1 VKIAGASC
9 IVFKISGGKRIRG
22 VTVMKD
28 RSSQNKKAGWLL
40 VGRFGFSKGRG
51 VLLLLLVG
59 GLLLS
64 GGCSLQDVMQRSG
77 LSGPGTSQVEDYQL
91 SAEQSELVREIGYPE
106 SFILLFYEEEA
117 VDGSLQIVRLETW
130 DYYTE
135 GESYTFVNGD
145 LDSRDSLDVGALG
158 SLAPL
163 PYVPEQFAANMS
175 RDDVLAAS
183 GVEDFIEVPLEKEY
197 LEGGDLYYADS
208 LAFGLVDGELR
219 YLEALALVE
228 E

>member
-1 VKIAGASC
+1 M
-9 IVFKISGGKRIRG
+9 RE
-22 VTVMKD
+22 
-28 RSSQNKKAGWLL
+28 RSSQSKNAGRPGF
-40 VGRFGFSKGRG
+40 GRYGFSTWRST
-51 VLLLLLVG
+51 LLLVLAG

-64 GGCSLQDVMQRSG
+64 SGCLLQNLTQRVGKNDV
-77 LSGPGTSQVEDYQL
+77 LVEPYQL
-91 SAEQSELVREIGYPE
+91 SAEQSTLVGEKGYPE

-130 DYYTE
+130 DYYSE
-135 GESYTFVNGD
+135 GESYTFLNGE
-145 LDSRDSLDVGALG
+145 LDSSDSLDVGALG
-158 SLAPL
+158 PLAAL
-163 PYVPEQFAANMS
+163 PYVPEQFAAKMS
-175 RDDVLAAS
+175 RDDVLAAA

>member
-1 VKIAGASC
+1 MNYG
-9 IVFKISGGKRIRG
+9 
-22 VTVMKD
+22 
-28 RSSQNKKAGWLL
+28 SSQNGKNRGIGSGKHRLFKW
-40 VGRFGFSKGRG
+40 VGA
-51 VLLLLLVG
+51 LLLLAG

-64 GGCSLQDVMQRSG
+64 TSCVLQDVMQRTG
-77 LSGPGTSQVEDYQL
+77 LTDPGTSQAEPYQL
-91 SAEQSELVREIGYPE
+91 SAEQSALVGEMGYPE

-130 DYYTE
+130 NYYSE
-135 GESYTFVNGD
+135 GESFTFLNGE
-145 LDSRDSLDVGALG
+145 LDSTDELVDAETESLV
-158 SLAPL
+158 PL
-163 PYVPEQFAANMS
+163 PYSPEQFTANIS
-175 RDDVLAAS
+175 RDDVLAAA

-197 LEGGDLYYADS
+197 LENSDLFYADS